1 VGESLKNKT
10 RQSLIHKAKTQRKLK
25 YNIENIKKV
34 SILCETKNEFIQR
47 FPNEYDAAHKYKWLD
62 EVCSH
67 MDKFKFIWTKEECHQ
82 KALLCKN
89 RLEFANLYPNEY
101 SACRRNK
108 WLDEVCSH
116 MEKLRFF
123 YSKEECHQKALLCNK
138 IIEFQTKY
146 YNYYRKAYKEKWL
159 DEVCS
164 HMEKLRFFYSK
175 EECHQKALLC
185 KTRSEF
191 QTKYNNFYKKAY
203 KEKWLDEICSHMIS
217 LINQYDYDR
226 IIYAYIF
233 EETNSI
239 YIGLT
244 KNFKQ
249 RHSIRKSTKNDS
261 VMKYINKTKLKPK
274 IKFLTNF
281 ISAKEAQI
289 KEQEF
294 INKYRSENWNIL
306 NKQKAGSLGGGKQL
320 NIVEE
325 L

>member
-1 VGESLKNKT
+1 
-10 RQSLIHKAKTQRKLK
+10 
-25 YNIENIKKV
+25 
-34 SILCETKNEFIQR
+34 
-47 FPNEYDAAHKYKWLD
+47 
-62 EVCSH
+62 
-67 MDKFKFIWTKEECHQ
+67 
-82 KALLCKN
+82 
-89 RLEFANLYPNEY
+89 
-101 SACRRNK
+101 
-108 WLDEVCSH
+108 
-116 MEKLRFF
+116 
-123 YSKEECHQKALLCNK
+123 
-138 IIEFQTKY
+138 
-146 YNYYRKAYKEKWL
+146 
-159 DEVCS
+159 
-164 HMEKLRFFYSK
+164 
-175 EECHQKALLC
+175 
-185 KTRSEF
+185 
-191 QTKYNNFYKKAY
+191 
-203 KEKWLDEICSHMIS
+203 MIS

>member
-1 VGESLKNKT
+1 MAQSKYTYENCLEKALLYNNKKDF
-10 RQSLIHKAKTQRKLK
+10 RENYYLFYKAAMRNKWLDEICSHMSKTQRKLK

-34 SILCETKNEFIQR
+34 SILCETKNEFRQR

-101 SACRRNK
+101 SACRRN
-108 WLDEVCSH
+108 
-116 MEKLRFF
+116 
-123 YSKEECHQKALLCNK
+123 
-138 IIEFQTKY
+138 
-146 YNYYRKAYKEKWL
+146 KWL